1 MAKSGSKEITAP
13 IIVLVCICL
22 VASFL
27 LAGVYQI
34 TSPIIEE
41 RERAAADAARI
52 TVLPSGSNFEEVNDV
67 APLAGVTQIY
77 KAGNGA
83 GYTVSTSVKGM
94 NSGLRLMIGVTPN
107 GEITGIN
114 VLGHDETAGIGTKV
128 LDQAF
133 LDQWVGAK
141 AANAVDSMSG
151 ATYTSNGV
159 KNSITIA
166 LDQVAAIK

>member
-34 TSPIIEE
+34 TSPVIEE
-41 RERAAADAARI
+41 RERATADAARI
-52 TVLPSGSNFEEVNDV
+52 TVLPSGSGFEEVKDIT
-67 APLAGVTQIY
+67 LLDGVTEVY

-94 NSGLRLMIGVTPN
+94 NSGLKLMIGVTAD
-107 GEITGIN
+107 GDVAGIN

-133 LDQWVGAK
+133 LDRWIGAK
-141 AANAVDSMSG
+141 SADAVDSMSG
-151 ATYTSNGV
+151 ATYTSVGV
-159 KNSITIA
+159 KNAITLA
-166 LDQVAAIK
+166 LEQVAGIK

>member
-34 TSPIIEE
+34 TAPVIAE
-41 RERAAADAARI
+41 REKAEADAARI
-52 TVLPSGSNFEEVNDV
+52 AVLPEGSSFTLKEIA
-67 APLAGVTQIY
+67 APLAGITEVYT
-77 KAGNGA
+77 ADNGA
-83 GYTVSTSVKGM
+83 GYTVSTNVKGM
-94 NSGLRLMIGVTPN
+94 NSGLKLMVGINSN
-107 GEITGIN
+107 GEISGIN

-128 LDQAF
+128 LDQAN
-133 LDQWVGAK
+133 LDKWIGTK
-141 AANAVDSMSG
+141 AASAVDSISG

-159 KNSITIA
+159 KTAIQAA